1 MVGGRIIFVKKIII
15 IFISL
20 FCINAFAGEMNLWN
34 KNVKLPKDV
43 AQGYKN
49 YWHFGSNFDPKTH
62 LTPDYAFRI
71 VNKSD
76 GHPVR
81 FGNQSIRFEL
91 RRGDCG
97 VDPGGYDDCA
107 IHNDS
112 IGMTSE

>member
-1 MVGGRIIFVKKIII
+1 MKKIII

-20 FCINAFAGEMNLWN
+20 FCINAFAGEMNLWK

-49 YWHFGSNFDPKTH
+49 AWTFCCNFDPKTR
-62 LTPDYAFRI
+62 LTPDYAFKI

-76 GHPVR
+76 DHPVR
-81 FGNQSIRFEL
+81 LGEQSIRFEL

-97 VDPGGYDDCA
+97 V
-107 IHNDS
+107 S
-112 IGMTSE
+112 SEVVMMIVQFIMIALE